1 MRALARLPNFGG
13 WGTGLAWAALVSGLL
28 ATFTLWLETE
38 RSAQVRAQALIAER
52 VRVVQARLEQ
62 QLTVHAMA
70 LGTLAREPAS
80 APPPP
85 RGASH
90 APPTLDVDLRAHA
103 PALVALA
110 YVRHAAAGEPP
121 GSTSPDAAAL
131 DVQALDVD
139 AASDVAAL
147 LARLSGVPAARDAL
161 RAADVRRAPTLSRAL
176 SAPGT
181 RAPYFLLVVPRYAAP
196 PAHVSAGYLVGVID
210 ARRLLAGMLSRAHID
225 AAIEVY
231 DGASVQAGTRI
242 FSSDSHPAAQP
253 HRAQATLPVE
263 LQGSMWTLNVA
274 ASDALEDALVANP
287 SHAVLVA
294 GIAVSLLL
302 FFSLHWL
309 ASGQS
314 RAASLALRMSDAA
327 RARARRF
334 SELAR
339 HAPVCVFIANPE
351 GDFVFVNQRWHEW
364 TGANE
369 SRAAGR
375 GWLAVVDSEDRPRL
389 ARAWNDA
396 VREGI
401 ALHDEFRLRGPGGG
415 ERYVACAAVPER
427 DEQGR
432 LVAYIG
438 TWVDITARREAELA
452 LRRAN
457 EELEAR
463 VHQRTAELEQANV
476 ELSREI
482 DERTRGAQALRHSN
496 AQLQMLVA
504 ELGLRAKARAAL
516 NEVGSV
522 LGVCNSLEEGFN
534 AIVGHIPTVFPHGNG
549 CLYWFGGE
557 GEQGRSVAS
566 WGAPSASATTLSVA
580 DCWALRRGRAHHL
593 ERGSSG
599 VPCEHLRHAPSE
611 GCVCVPL
618 QSGKRLL
625 ALLYWEAPRS
635 QAGAPDAAIARER
648 EVTWRNWVVT
658 VGEFL
663 QLAVANLVLRQTLEA
678 QVRRDPLTDL
688 YNRRYMEEA
697 LERELRRAE
706 RSQRPMGLIMMDLDH
721 FKAYNDG
728 FGHHAG
734 DLLLVAVANCL
745 RSHVRAGDIVCR
757 YGGEEFLAILP
768 ETSLELVVQRAE
780 HLRSTVAEQMAEL
793 LTKERTGETRAPV
806 TMSLGVAVYPAHGD
820 SAVDLIR
827 AADAALYRA
836 KRLGRNRVEVA
847 GANAAPLAQ
856 PI

>member
-1 MRALARLPNFGG
+1 MTKLPSFGG

-38 RSAQVRAQALIAER
+38 QRAQARTQSLLTER
-52 VRVVQARLEQ
+52 MRVVQARLEQ
-62 QLTVHAMA
+62 QLTVHAVA
-70 LGTLAREPAS
+70 LSALARDPRATHS
-80 APPPP
+80 ARDALRVLPP
-85 RGASH
+85 
-90 APPTLDVDLRAHA
+90 LDQDLRAHA
-103 PALVALA
+103 HALVALA
-110 YVRHAAAGEPP
+110 YVRHAAANGPRPTVPLAVEALGADPSA
-121 GSTSPDAAAL
+121 GAAAL
-131 DVQALDVD
+131 MQGMVGMP
-139 AASDVAAL
+139 AAL
-147 LARLSGVPAARDAL
+147 AAL
-161 RAADVRRAPTLSRAL
+161 RGADLRRAPTLSRAL
-176 SAPGT
+176 SAPDTG
-181 RAPYFLLVVPRYAAP
+181 AAYFLLVVPRFSGA
-196 PAHVSAGYLVGVID
+196 SARVATTYVVGVID
-210 ARRLLAGMLSRAHID
+210 AQRLLSSVLARTRID
-225 AAIEVY
+225 ASVEVF
-231 DGASVQAGTRI
+231 DAATAQAGTRI
-242 FSSDSHPAAQP
+242 FASDPHPAAQP
-253 HRAQATLPVE
+253 HRVQASLPVE
-263 LQGSMWTLNVA
+263 LEGSTWTLSVV
-274 ASDALEDALVANP
+274 ASDALEGALVANP
-287 SHAVLVA
+287 SRAVLVA
-294 GIAVSLLL
+294 GIAVSMLL
-302 FFSLHWL
+302 FLSLHWL
-309 ASGQS
+309 ATGQS
-314 RAASLALRMSDAA
+314 RATSLALRMSEAA

-339 HAPVCVFIANPE
+339 HAPVCVFIANPD
-351 GDFVFVNQRWHEW
+351 GDFIFVNQRWHEW
-364 TGANE
+364 TGSNE
-369 SRAAGR
+369 AHAAGR
-375 GWLAVVDSEDRPRL
+375 GWLAVVDADDRARI

-396 VREGI
+396 VHEGV
-401 ALHDEFRLRGPGGG
+401 ALHDEFRLRGSDAR

-432 LVAYIG
+432 LVAFIG
-438 TWVDITARREAELA
+438 TWADITARREAELT

-463 VHQRTAELEQANV
+463 VRQRTAELEQANA

-482 DERTRGAQALRHSN
+482 GERTRGAQALRHSN
-496 AQLQMLVA
+496 AQLQVLVA

-534 AIVGHIPTVFPHGNG
+534 AIVGHVPAVFPYGNG

-566 WGAPSASATTLSVA
+566 WGAVSASAKTLRVA

-599 VPCEHLRHAPSE
+599 VPCEHLCQAPAG

-618 QSGKRLL
+618 QSGRQLL
-625 ALLYWEAPRS
+625 ALLYWEAPPP
-635 QAGAPDAAIARER
+635 QAGTPDAAIVAEQ

-663 QLAVANLVLRQTLEA
+663 QLAVANLILRQTLQA
-678 QVRRDPLTDL
+678 QARRDPLTDL
-688 YNRRYMEEA
+688 YNRRYMEES

-734 DLLLVAVANCL
+734 DLLLVAVASCL

-768 ETSLELVVQRAE
+768 EASLDLVVQRAE
-780 HLRSTVAEQMAEL
+780 HLRAVVAEQMSEL
-793 LTKERTGETRAPV
+793 LSKERASEARAAI
-806 TMSLGVAVYPAHGD
+806 TMSLGVAVYPAHGG
-820 SAVDLIR
+820 SAVELIR
-827 AADAALYRA
+827 VADAALYRA

-847 GANAAPLAQ
+847 DASAAPLLRST
-856 PI
+856 